1 MTQPVTLID
10 RVHQPTPREFY
21 HRYVRPNRPVVL
33 TGITD
38 NWKALRSWTPEH
50 FRIHYPT
57 AKVVYTAWESKEPT
71 NDPTSYYHDRRR
83 RKTTL
88 GAFIDAMNSGQ
99 QTSQDYVSQYPIFSE
114 LPQLKNE
121 IDSLEPYMNI
131 PRLYPAALQVKVKK
145 AATFWL
151 GPAGIVTP
159 VHFDSAHNLLV
170 QIYGRKKLLLI
181 PPQQSRLLYYPSLH
195 LGHVNYSPVDVEA
208 PDFERFPWFKKATPL
223 ELELA
228 PGEVLFI
235 PVRWWHYARA
245 LERTISLNF
254 WWYSMDSLRRMWH
267 PYLVYRL
274 RRLVRKREV

>member
-1 MTQPVTLID
+1 MSEPQLID

-21 HRYVRPNRPVVL
+21 HRYARPNRPVVL

-38 NWKALRSWTPEH
+38 NWKAIRNWTPEY
-50 FRIHYPT
+50 FRTYYPT
-57 AKVVYTAWESKEPT
+57 AKVVYTAWKSKAPN
-71 NDPTSYYHDRRR
+71 NDPTEYYRNRRR
-83 RKTTL
+83 RTTTL
-88 GAFIDAMNSGQ
+88 GAFIDAMNSS
-99 QTSQDYVSQYPIFSE
+99 QTSRDYVSQYPIFSE
-114 LPQLKNE
+114 LPQLKND

-131 PRLYPAALQVKVKK
+131 PQLYPATMQSKVKK

-151 GPAGIVTP
+151 GPEGIVTP
-159 VHFDSAHNLLV
+159 IHFDSAHNLLV
-170 QIYGRKKLLLI
+170 QVHGRKKLLLL
-181 PPQQSRLLYYPSLH
+181 PPQQSSLLYYPSLH

-208 PDFERFPWFKKATPL
+208 PDFERFPRFRKATPL

-254 WWYSMDSLRRMWH
+254 WWYSIDSLRRMWH
-267 PYLVYRL
+267 PYLTYKLSRL
-274 RRLVRKREV
+274 FRRSPV